1 LMGFEMTKDTMIGV
15 DLGGTKLLMVSGG
28 QQLRIQTGTS
38 FSAIDLEQHIREFI
52 QRLDTSPRGI
62 GIAIPGLVDDTG
74 FIQACDVLPEIVGWN
89 PNEALANVGCPIRV
103 INDVNA
109 ALAEEFHDAP
119 PTLTAGIIMVGTAVG
134 AAFLVNGLP
143 LVGTNGWA
151 GELGYIPIFIN
162 GEVKRLDELAGGA
175 FIAKRVGL
183 DTQVLAERA
192 EAGDESVLLAIQEGG
207 FALGL
212 AIATI
217 INLFNP
223 AKIALGGGTLKLKG
237 YEDSVYE
244 AAKQFSLPE
253 LWQSC
258 SLTKVKAGDTV
269 VALGAMRI
277 VSEL

>member
-1 LMGFEMTKDTMIGV
+1 MGFEMTKDTTIGV
-15 DLGGTKLLMVSGG
+15 DVGGTKLLMVSGEH
-28 QQLRIQTGTS
+28 QLRIQTGAS
-38 FSAIDLEQHIREFI
+38 FSAIDLERHIREFI

-62 GIAIPGLVDDTG
+62 GVAIPGLVDDTG
-74 FIQACDVLPEIVGWN
+74 FIQACDVLPQIVGWN
-89 PNEALANVGCPIRV
+89 PVEALVNVGCPIRV

-109 ALAEEFHDAP
+109 ALAEEFHDAS

-134 AAFLVNGLP
+134 AAFLVNGVP

-151 GELGYIPIFIN
+151 GELRYIPIFIN

-175 FIAKRVGL
+175 FIAKRVAL
-183 DTQVLAERA
+183 DAQALAERA
-192 EAGDESVLLAIQEGG
+192 QAGDESVLLAIQEGG
-207 FALGL
+207 YALGL

-223 AKIALGGGTLKLKG
+223 SKIALGGGTLKLKG
-237 YEDSVYE
+237 YEDSIYK

-253 LWQSC
+253 LWRSC
-258 SLTKVKAGDTV
+258 SLNKVKTGDAV

-277 VSEL
+277 VSKL